1 MRTDMSPE
9 AVLGRLNA
17 MGQLWELSVAL
28 MDQDNVHND
37 LRSQRWQALAVQ
49 SSIRKVLMDE
59 WDPIGVQGVPEAIDE
74 YDGYIGRFYRILA
87 GNRSKID
94 LIDCLER
101 IERDEMGVST
111 SEQTRDSVVN
121 SLLAL
126 NVTLNKN
133 L

>member
-1 MRTDMSPE
+1 MSPE

-28 MDQDNVHND
+28 MDQNGGHGD
-37 LRSQRWQALAVQ
+37 RYSKRWQAIAVQ
-49 SSIRKVLMDE
+49 NSIRQVLVYE
-59 WDPIGVQGVPEAIDE
+59 WDPIGIKGVPEAIDE
-74 YDGYIGRFYRILA
+74 YDAYIGRINGILA

-94 LIDCLER
+94 LVDFLQR
-101 IERDEMGVST
+101 IERDEIGIST
-111 SEQTRDSVVN
+111 SEQTRENVVN

-126 NVTLNKN
+126 NVDLNKN